1 MELAIQREWMK
12 MARDNLQANR
22 SKIIEEIMP
31 DQKKIFAEKADQYEL
46 LVDREDYQHNIL
58 PALQN
63 IVSFKE
69 LNVVELG
76 AGTGRLTRLLTPLA
90 KAIFGFDL
98 SPAMLQVAAAKLS
111 PHHHGQL
118 AVADHRHIPLDSHVA
133 DIIISGWSYCYL
145 VVSHK
150 ETWEQELTAG
160 LAEIKR
166 VLRPG
171 GTFIILETLGTG
183 YETPFVY
190 ESLVDYFAQLKNRGF
205 QKTWIRTDFRF
216 RSLAEASSSIGF
228 FFGDEMAQ
236 KVIDNNWI
244 TLPECTGIWWQKI

>member
-1 MELAIQREWMK
+1 
-12 MARDNLQANR
+12 
-22 SKIIEEIMP
+22 MP
-31 DQKKIFAEKADQYEL
+31 DQSKIFAEQADQYEQ
-46 LVDREDYQHNIL
+46 LVEREDYQHNIL

-63 IVSFKE
+63 IVSFE
-69 LNVVELG
+69 GLNVVELG
-76 AGTGRLTRLLTPLA
+76 AGTGRLTRLLAPFA
-90 KAIFGFDL
+90 KTLYGFDL
-98 SPAMLQVAAAKLS
+98 FPAMLRVADAKLS

-133 DIIISGWSYCYL
+133 DVIISGWSYCYL

-150 ETWEQELTAG
+150 ESWEQGLAAG

-183 YETPFVY
+183 HETPFVND
-190 ESLVDYFAQLKNRGF
+190 SLVDYFAYLENGGF

-216 RSLAEASSSIGF
+216 KSLAEASSSIGF

-236 KVIDNNWI
+236 KVIDNNWVI
-244 TLPECTGIWWQKI
+244 LPECTGIWWQKI